1 MSRPLRIAL
10 AGLGL
15 IALVWYLSA
24 FEKVTVKQRVGLSGE
39 ARLRPFL
46 AAERLA
52 GRMGLEARELRALPE
67 LDRLPPNGVLLM
79 PRNRQAIEAR
89 RAAQLAAWA
98 AAGNHLIV
106 EAERA
111 GVADP
116 LLAALRIERMDTQ
129 ARLRTVAAEIP
140 GSGRELKVSGFSAA
154 RLQAAGRTPRL
165 RAGAPGDARLISVA
179 HGTGLVSAAV
189 DLNFARNTLIGE
201 HDNAALLWQL
211 LILQPAGELLVFHHP
226 RRLSLWDF
234 LVARAPGVL
243 IAAAAL
249 VALWL
254 WRIAPRYG
262 TVLPD
267 APPARRRLLDHL
279 RASGRFLWSRGLRA
293 RLALAARESALH
305 RVARAYPDFAH
316 APRAEQAARLAALSG
331 LASADAALLLAAPA
345 PVHGAP
351 APSGA
356 EFMHLVHCA
365 QRVHSALER
374 GSG

>member
-10 AGLGL
+10 AGL
-15 IALVWYLSA
+15 ALAALAWFVSG
-24 FEKVTVKQRVGLSGE
+24 FEQVTVKQRVGLSGE

-46 AAERLA
+46 AAERFA
-52 GRMGLEARELRALPE
+52 ERMGLAARELRALPE
-67 LDRLPPNGVLLM
+67 LDQLPVGGVLLM
-79 PRNRQAIEAR
+79 PRNRQALEPQ
-89 RAAQLAAWA
+89 RAARLAAWA

-106 EAERA
+106 EAERP

-116 LLAALRIERMDTQ
+116 LLAALRIERID
-129 ARLRTVAAEIP
+129 ARSQRRTVAAGVP
-140 GSGRELKVSGFSAA
+140 GAARALRVSGFSAS
-154 RLQAAGRTPRL
+154 RLRAEGRTPRY
-165 RAGAPGDARLISVA
+165 RAGAPGDERLVSVV
-179 HGTGLVSAAV
+179 HGAGLVSAAV
-189 DLNFARNTLIGE
+189 DLDFARNTLIGE

-211 LILQPAGELLVFHHP
+211 LTLRAAGELVVFHHP

-249 VALWL
+249 LALWL

-279 RASGRFLWSRGLRA
+279 RASGRYLWSRGLRV
-293 RLALAARESALH
+293 RLAGAAREAALH

-316 APRAEQAARLAALSG
+316 APRAEQAARLAALAG
-331 LASADAALLLAAPA
+331 LTSADAALLLAAPGA
-345 PVHGAP
+345 PP

>member
-1 MSRPLRIAL
+1 MSRPLRLAL
-10 AGLGL
+10 AGLAL
-15 IALVWYLSA
+15 IALTWYLSG
-24 FEKVTVKQRVGLSGE
+24 FERTTLKQRVGFSGE

-46 AAERLA
+46 AAERFA
-52 GRMGLEARELRALPE
+52 ERMGLAARELRALPE
-67 LDRLPPNGVLLM
+67 LEQLPPNGVLLM
-79 PRNRQAIEAR
+79 PRGRQAIEAR
-89 RAAQLAAWA
+89 LAAQLAAWA

-106 EAERA
+106 EAEPD

-116 LLAALRIERMDTQ
+116 LLAHLRITRGDSQ
-129 ARLRTVAAEIP
+129 LRTRKVTAGVP
-140 GSGRELKVSGFSAA
+140 GSERELKVSGFSAG
-154 RLQAAGRTPRL
+154 RLQAGERALRFRVGPAGEERL
-165 RAGAPGDARLISVA
+165 VTLA
-179 HGTGLVSAAV
+179 HGQGLVSAALE
-189 DLNFARNTLIGE
+189 LNFARNAWIGE
-201 HDNAALLWQL
+201 RDNAVLLWEL
-211 LILQPAGELLVFHHP
+211 LTLHPAGELLVFHHP

-249 VALWL
+249 LALWL

-279 RASGRFLWSRGLRA
+279 RASGRYLWSRGLRV
-293 RLALAARESALH
+293 RLAGAAREAALH

-316 APRAEQAARLAALSG
+316 APRAEQAARLAALAG
-331 LASADAALLLAAPA
+331 LTSADAALLLAAPGA
-345 PVHGAP
+345 PP

-374 GSG
+374 GTG

>member
-10 AGLGL
+10 AGL
-15 IALVWYLSA
+15 ALVALAWFLSG
-24 FEKVTVKQRVGLSGE
+24 FEQVTVKQRVGLSGE

-46 AAERLA
+46 AAERFA
-52 GRMGLEARELRALPE
+52 GRMGLAARELRALPE
-67 LDRLPPNGVLLM
+67 LDQLPVGGVLLM
-79 PRNRQAIEAR
+79 PRGRQALEPH
-89 RAAQLAAWA
+89 RAARLAAWA
-98 AAGNHLIV
+98 AAGNHLVV

-116 LLAALRIERMDTQ
+116 LLAELRIERIDTQ
-129 ARLRTVAAEIP
+129 SQRRTVAAGIP
-140 GSGRELKVSGFSAA
+140 GSARALKVSGFSAS
-154 RLQAAGRTPRL
+154 RLHAEGRAPRL
-165 RAGAPGDARLISVA
+165 RAGTPGDERLVSVA
-179 HGTGLVSAAV
+179 HGAGLVSAAV

-211 LILQPAGELLVFHHP
+211 VTLQPAGELLVFHHP

-249 VALWL
+249 LALWL

-279 RASGRFLWSRGLRA
+279 RASGRYLWSRGLRA
-293 RLALAARESALH
+293 RLAGAAREAALH

-316 APRAEQAARLAALSG
+316 APRAEQAARLAALCG

-345 PVHGAP
+345 PPHGAP

-374 GSG
+374 GTG

>member
-1 MSRPLRIAL
+1 MSRPLRLAL
-10 AGLGL
+10 AGLAL
-15 IALVWYLSA
+15 IALTWYLSG
-24 FEKVTVKQRVGLSGE
+24 FERITLKQRVGFSGE

-46 AAERLA
+46 AAERFA
-52 GRMGLEARELRALPE
+52 GRMGLAPRELRALPE
-67 LDRLPPNGVLLM
+67 LERLPPNGVLLM
-79 PRNRQAIEAR
+79 PRGRQSIEAR

-106 EAERA
+106 EAERD

-116 LLAALRIERMDTQ
+116 LLAQLRITRSDSK
-129 ARLRTVAAEIP
+129 LRTQKVTAGVP
-140 GSGRELKVSGFSAA
+140 GSERELKVSGFSVS
-154 RLQAAGRTPRL
+154 RLQAGERMPRF
-165 RAGAPGDARLISVA
+165 RAGPAGEERLVTVA
-179 HGTGLVSAAV
+179 HGQGLVSAAV
-189 DLNFARNTLIGE
+189 DMNFARNAWIGE
-201 HDNAALLWQL
+201 HDNAVLLWQL
-211 LILQPAGELLVFHHP
+211 LALKPAGELLVFHHP

-243 IAAAAL
+243 VAAAAL
-249 VALWL
+249 LALWL

-279 RASGRFLWSRGLRA
+279 RAGGRYLWSRGLRA
-293 RLALAARESALH
+293 RLAGAARDGALH

-316 APRAEQAARLAALSG
+316 VPRAEQAARLATLAG

-345 PVHGAP
+345 PPHGAP

>member
-10 AGLGL
+10 AGLVL
-15 IALVWYLSA
+15 IALTWYFSGV
-24 FEKVTVKQRVGLSGE
+24 EKVSVKQRVGLSGE

-46 AAERLA
+46 AAERFA
-52 GRMGLEARELRALPE
+52 ERMGLAARELRALPE
-67 LDRLPPNGVLLM
+67 LDRLPLGGALLM
-79 PRNRQAIEAR
+79 PRGRQSIEAQ

-116 LLAALRIERMDTQ
+116 LFAELRIERIDTQ
-129 ARLRTVAAEIP
+129 AQRGTVTAGIP
-140 GSGRELKVSGFSAA
+140 GSARELKVSGFGPA
-154 RLQAAGRTPRL
+154 RLQAAGRTPRF
-165 RAGAPGDARLISVA
+165 RAGAPGDERLISIP
-179 HGTGLVSAAV
+179 HGAGLVSAAV
-189 DLNFARNTLIGE
+189 DLDFARNTLIGQ

-211 LILQPAGELLVFHHP
+211 LTLHPAGELLVFHHP

-243 IAAAAL
+243 VAAAAL

-293 RLALAARESALH
+293 RLAGAARAAALH

-316 APRAEQAARLAALSG
+316 APRAEQAARLAALCG
-331 LASADAALLLAAPA
+331 LTSADAALLLAAPGSPQVA
-345 PVHGAP
+345 EE
-351 APSGA
+351 PSGA

-374 GSG
+374 GPG

>member
-1 MSRPLRIAL
+1 MSRALRI
-10 AGLGL
+10 GLGGL
-15 IALVWYLSA
+15 LLVGLVWYLSG
-24 FEKVTVKQRVGLSGE
+24 FEKVTLKQRVGLSGE

-46 AAERLA
+46 AAERFA
-52 GRMGLEARELRALPE
+52 GRMGLAARELRALPE
-67 LDRLPPNGVLLM
+67 LDRLPPGGVLLM
-79 PRNRQAIEAR
+79 PRGRQSLEAR

-98 AAGNHLIV
+98 AAGNHLVV

-111 GVADP
+111 GIADP
-116 LLAALRIERMDTQ
+116 LLAALRIERIDTQ
-129 ARLRTVAAEIP
+129 AQRRTVTAEIP
-140 GSGRELKVSGFSAA
+140 ARGRALRISGFSAS
-154 RLQAAGRTPRL
+154 RLQAAGRAPRF
-165 RAGAPGDARLISVA
+165 RAGTPGDERLITLA
-179 HGTGLVSAAV
+179 HGAGLVSAAV
-189 DLNFARNTLIGE
+189 DLHFARNTLIGE
-201 HDNAALLWQL
+201 HDNAELLWHL
-211 LILQPAGELLVFHHP
+211 LTLRPAAELLVFHHP

-243 IAAAAL
+243 LAGAAL
-249 VALWL
+249 LALWL

-279 RASGRFLWSRGLRA
+279 RAAGRYLWSRGLRA
-293 RLALAARESALH
+293 RLAAAAREAALR

-331 LASADAALLLAAPA
+331 LASADAALLLAAPQ
-345 PVHGAP
+345 P
-351 APSGA
+351 AHAAQEPSGA

-365 QRVHSALER
+365 QRVHLALER